1 MFRKIILLGLISCS
15 FTLTAAPIATHSI
28 DGLDK
33 TAIKQADLAP
43 ILDSLAKH
51 RALERKNLGKSFL
64 GKSIDAFYIGSGPI
78 KVMLWSQ
85 MHGDENTAS
94 VALMDFLSY
103 TLAAENEQWRKHWQ
117 TKLSLMIIP
126 MVNPDGAQLQT
137 RFNAQGVDLNRDAK
151 AQRTPE
157 GQLLTAAAKAF
168 KPDFAFNLHDQNA
181 YYGAGEKGLPATISV
196 LAPAYNTQR
205 EINESRGNAMKL
217 IAQLSQLIN
226 QQIPGHLA
234 KYNDSY
240 SYRSFGDT
248 FSEMGISTILIE
260 SGAYPNDPH
269 RQVAR
274 KVNRMLYVQMID
286 ELVSGKWQQQ
296 KIATYQAIPFNAKDA
311 WVDLLIDDVT
321 VTSAQG
327 SYITDI
333 AINAKGRYPKINELG
348 DISSIRQGFTQLD
361 AQTLNFDSGKV
372 YPLTKPL
379 DLTSVKYRQ
388 LLSQGYSCFSGDIT
402 LLNNQTD
409 WVSYQCG
416 NTHSAIPERHGS
428 AAFILREQ
436 GTAKYAVLGEQLIK
450 L

>member
-1 MFRKIILLGLISCS
+1 MFRKTILLGLISCS

-43 ILDSLAKH
+43 ILDSFAKH
-51 RALERKNLGKSFL
+51 HDLERKNLGKSFL
-64 GKSIDAFYIGSGPI
+64 GKPIDAFYIGSGPI

-94 VALMDFLSY
+94 AALMDFLSY
-103 TLAAENEQWRKHWQ
+103 TFATENEQWREHWQ

-151 AQRTPE
+151 ALRTPE
-157 GQLLTAAAKAF
+157 GQLLMAAAKAF

-274 KVNRMLYVQMID
+274 KINRMLYVQMID
-286 ELVSGKWQQQ
+286 ELVSGEWQQQ
-296 KIATYQAIPFNAKDA
+296 QLANYQAIPFNAKDA
-311 WVDLLIDDVT
+311 WVDLLIDDVQ
-321 VTSAQG
+321 VSSAQG

-333 AINAKGRYPKINELG
+333 AINAKGHFPKINELG
-348 DISSIRQGFTQLD
+348 DISSIRQGFTQLK
-361 AQTLNFDSGKV
+361 ANTLSFDGGKA

-379 DLTSVKYRQ
+379 NLTNEKYRQ

-409 WVSYQCG
+409 WTSYQCD
-416 NTHSAIPERHGS
+416 NTHSAIPRRHGA

-436 GTAKYAVLGEQLIK
+436 GIAKYAVLAEQLIK